1 VVIRQTHTALSVGLM
16 AVGFFLG
23 ALVLPVFAGPIDLP
37 PGQGQ
42 LHVSIQDGHMSLNAE
57 KVPLVAVLQAIADQA
72 GIRIETDHSAAG
84 LQETVSLILKDVSL
98 EEGLKRLAG
107 SLAFVYTYHPDRD
120 IYTLTRAGLFS
131 DTASSTVKQL
141 VISGQT
147 GPAPGEPDNTAES
160 VQTGLPVKNR
170 PRPSYIEGEL
180 LVRFK
185 ENVPAQKI
193 DALHASFGSV
203 VLSRVP
209 ALRTERVQLKAGLTA
224 EQALAL
230 YRASTLVDMVGRHAL
245 RYLNLTPND
254 PNFGSQWGHS
264 ASRTPDAWAFTTG
277 GAGVVV
283 AVIDTGV
290 RYLHPDLAGN
300 IWTNPGEIPGNGLDD
315 DANGYVDDIRGWD
328 FAGSSRADPNDADAD
343 PMDGDSGHHGTHVA
357 GIIGARGNNGTGV
370 AGVAWNVQIMPLK
383 VQANDS
389 DSLASIDII
398 TAFLYALENG
408 ARVVNCSFGGD
419 GYDPLE
425 YLAINTL
432 RNAGVLVVCAAGNGD
447 DDNNPLNTDVSP
459 HYPSGYNL
467 DNIIAVA
474 AGTQVDALASFSNYG
489 PASVD
494 LMAPGVSVLSTYS
507 TNTYA
512 YKSGTSMATPF
523 VAGVAGLLLAR
534 KPGWFYP
541 ELKAAILNTVEK
553 TATLSG
559 RVLSGGKL
567 NAQFAL
573 CSAGTVTGDVTC
585 DNAVGLPDRVAAM
598 QIVAGTGPETCEA
611 CLSAGI
617 DINGDLKVGLEEAA
631 FAIRREAGL

>member
-1 VVIRQTHTALSVGLM
+1 VVIRKTRTALNVGLM
-16 AVGFFLG
+16 AVGFILG
-23 ALVLPVFAGPIDLP
+23 ALVLPVCANPIDLP

-42 LHVSIQDGHMSLNAE
+42 LDVTIQDGIMSLQAE
-57 KVPLVAVLQAIADQA
+57 KVPLAVVLQAIADQA
-72 GIRIETDHSAAG
+72 GIRIETDHSATG
-84 LQETVSLILKDVSL
+84 LQETVSLTFKDVSI
-98 EEGLKRLAG
+98 EEGLERLAG
-107 SLAFVYTYHPDRD
+107 SRAFVYTYHPDRD
-120 IYTLTRAGLFS
+120 IYMLTRAGLYS
-131 DTASSTVKQL
+131 DTARSAGKQL
-141 VISGQT
+141 VITGQK
-147 GPAPGEPDNTAES
+147 GPAPGPDTTAEP
-160 VQTGLPVKNR
+160 VETRLPAKNS

-185 ENVPAQKI
+185 ESVPAQKS

-209 ALRTERVQLKAGLTA
+209 ALRIERVRLKAGLDA

-254 PNFGSQWGHS
+254 PNFGNQWGHG
-264 ASRTPDAWAFTTG
+264 ASRTPDGWAFTTG

-290 RYLHPDLAGN
+290 RYLHPDLADN

-328 FAGSSRADPNDADAD
+328 FAGSSRTDPNDADAD
-343 PMDGDSGHHGTHVA
+343 PMDGDSGYHGTHVA

-370 AGVAWNVQIMPLK
+370 AGVSWNVQIMPLK
-383 VQANDS
+383 AMADDG

-398 TAFLYALENG
+398 AAFLYALENG

-419 GYDPLE
+419 TYDSFE
-425 YLAINTL
+425 YLALATL

-474 AGTQVDALASFSNYG
+474 AGTQTDALASFSNYG

-494 LMAPGVSVLSTYS
+494 LMAPGVGILSTYS
-507 TNTYA
+507 SSTYA

-523 VAGVAGLLLAR
+523 VAGVAGLLVDR

-585 DNAVGLPDRVAAM
+585 DNALGLPDQVAAM

-631 FAIRREAGL
+631 YAIRREAGL